1 MERKVNRMKR
11 EYSDI
16 GGIQQQAAD
25 IIRQAY
31 GKGYKAGYVD
41 GKDEVYKNPVPT
53 QDAYN
58 DGLRDAW
65 ECARKIVT
73 MDWSIMDDKCGIDF
87 KYYCFTAYSPSE
99 AIAKIKEYEEQ
110 QVRCK
115 GCIHL
120 STEASE
126 YCDGYGCT
134 NFNKYEPKQTDDEC
148 GERMDFPNTFEEFA
162 KQYGFTDRGEH
173 YTNGIELI
181 PVFRVEQ
188 WIEHLKEHDDKIFG
202 YDAYKH
208 IKETLIDLINNYGY
222 TKAMIQTVLEQ
233 MKVGEHD
240 GKDKCKKCEY
250 YINPDYTRCHECKGE
265 SEVQDADND

>member
-1 MERKVNRMKR
+1 MNRMKR

-31 GKGYKAGYVD
+31 DKGYKRGIKEGNINNGTFAKTV
-41 GKDEVYKNPVPT
+41 KE
-53 QDAYN
+53 AYN
-58 DGLRDAW
+58 NGLNEAW
-65 ECARKIVT
+65 ACAIKIVT
-73 MDWSIMDDKCGIDF
+73 MDWSIMDDECGKDF
-87 KYYCFTAYSPSE
+87 KYNCFTAYSASE

-110 QVRCK
+110 Q
-115 GCIHL
+115 
-120 STEASE
+120 
-126 YCDGYGCT
+126 
-134 NFNKYEPKQTDDEC
+134 KQADDEC

-162 KQYGFTDRGEH
+162 KQYGFTDREEH

-188 WIEHLKEHDDKIFG
+188 WIEHLKEHDDKVFG

-233 MKVGEHD
+233 MKVGEQ
-240 GKDKCKKCEY
+240 E
-250 YINPDYTRCHECKGE
+250 
-265 SEVQDADND
+265 